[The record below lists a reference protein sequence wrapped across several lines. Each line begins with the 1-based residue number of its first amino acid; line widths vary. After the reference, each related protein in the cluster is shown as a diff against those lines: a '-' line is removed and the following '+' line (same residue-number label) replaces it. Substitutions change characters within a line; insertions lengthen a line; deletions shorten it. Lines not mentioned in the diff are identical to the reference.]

1 MRTKIASISILALA
15 GLVSA
20 DKDCRF
26 ATSFTPVQLLSNS
39 SAIAEFK
46 GRMLAQEYAF
56 MKNIGFD
63 KKSGLAKAPIRLNM
77 RTGMPIFDECD

>member
-1 MRTKIASISILALA
+1 
-15 GLVSA
+15 
-20 DKDCRF
+20 
-26 ATSFTPVQLLSNS
+26 
-39 SAIAEFK
+39 
-46 GRMLAQEYAF
+46 MLAQEYAF